1 MGHVPI
7 LRLIFLLTL
16 QRDSTSKHNK
26 CKVKHKGKGITKIR
40 AHTKQQPSAV
50 LLKFS
55 NALAQVLYQ
64 VLRAT
69 SYCFFSMIP
78 GRYPIGIMGKIII
91 LIIIIIIII
100 GFYKNRMLAG
110 AEHSIFEKLGNIL
123 PFARNSLNTL
133 EKSEEV
139 ITVLS
144 M

>member
-1 MGHVPI
+1 M
-7 LRLIFLLTL
+7 LTL
-16 QRDSTSKHNK
+16 QRDSTSEHIK
-26 CKVKHKGKGITKIR
+26 CNVKHKGKGITKIR

-55 NALAQVLYQ
+55 NALPQVLRQ

-78 GRYPIGIMGKIII
+78 GRYPIVIMGNF
-91 LIIIIIIII
+91 IIIIIILILI
-100 GFYKNRMLAG
+100 GLYKNRMLAG
-110 AEHSIFEKLGNIL
+110 TKHSIFEKLGNSL
-123 PFARNSLNTL
+123 SFARHSMNTL

-144 M
+144 L

>member
-1 MGHVPI
+1 M
-7 LRLIFLLTL
+7 LTL
-16 QRDSTSKHNK
+16 QRDSTSKHKHIK

-50 LLKFS
+50 LLKFG

-78 GRYPIGIMGKIII
+78 GRYPIEIMGKIII
-91 LIIIIIIII
+91 EIIIIIIIIII
-100 GFYKNRMLAG
+100 GLYKNRMLAG
-110 AEHSIFEKLGNIL
+110 TEHSIFEKLGNSL
-123 PFARNSLNTL
+123 PFARHSMNIL

>member
-1 MGHVPI
+1 M
-7 LRLIFLLTL
+7 LTL
-16 QRDSTSKHNK
+16 QRDSTSEHIK
-26 CKVKHKGKGITKIR
+26 CNVKHKGKGITKIR

-55 NALAQVLYQ
+55 NALAQVLRQ

-91 LIIIIIIII
+91 ITIIIIILI
-100 GFYKNRMLAG
+100 GLYKNRMLAG
-110 AEHSIFEKLGNIL
+110 TKHSIFEKLGNSL
-123 PFARNSLNTL
+123 SFARHSMNTL

-144 M
+144 L